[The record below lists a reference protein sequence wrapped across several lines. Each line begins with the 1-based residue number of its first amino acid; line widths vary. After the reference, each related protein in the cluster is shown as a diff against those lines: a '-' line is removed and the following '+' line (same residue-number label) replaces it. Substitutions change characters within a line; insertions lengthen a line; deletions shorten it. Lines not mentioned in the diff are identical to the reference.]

1 MSLVTRAAA
10 TLARIPPAETHDVA
24 VQRDIEVAMP
34 DGTCLLTDRYWPRG
48 NGGEPV
54 IVMRSPYGR
63 TAVWALAARLLAER
77 RYQVILQSCRGTG
90 GSGGE
95 FDAYR
100 NEAQDGLATLRW
112 IESQPWFV
120 GKVALA
126 GPSYL
131 GIVQWAVASEP
142 PPSLRAMAVS
152 ISSARVRAFTYP
164 GGTFSLDSTL
174 TWLALLA
181 SQRQGGRPRLRERM
195 AARRRM
201 ASGVMTLPLGD
212 ADRVVTGA
220 RVGFYQDWLAR
231 MDDDAFWAPVEFDRH
246 LSSLTVPVTM
256 VTGWY
261 DMFLPAQLADYQV
274 LRAAGRDVRLTI
286 GPWKHTDPGAAG
298 EALRDS
304 LDWFGTHLLDNRGGS
319 SQRSRV
325 RLFVGGA
332 RRWLEVEEWPPPA
345 RSFRWHLHRDG
356 VLHPRAPVASA
367 PDRYRYDP
375 SDPTPSVG
383 GTLLAR
389 SGGPRDNR
397 ALEGRSDVLVFTSSV
412 LVRDL
417 EVVGPIAAEL
427 HVRSSLEHTDY
438 FVRLCDVEPS
448 GKSLNVCDGLVRV
461 TPASLRPG
469 ADGIASIHVPL
480 WPAAHVFRRGHRLRV
495 LVSSGAHPRFARN
508 LGGGEPLATAVTMH
522 SADQEVWHD
531 PAHPSAI
538 VLPVRDAE

>member
-1 MSLVTRAAA
+1 MSFATRAAA
-10 TLARIPPAETHDVA
+10 VLARIPPAHTRDVA
-24 VQRDIEVAMP
+24 VRRDMEVTMP
-34 DGTCLLTDRYWPRG
+34 DGIRLLTDRYWPRG
-48 NGGEPV
+48 NGGDPV

-63 TAVWALAARLLAER
+63 NAVWALAARLFAER
-77 RYQVILQSCRGTG
+77 GYQVIVQSCRGTG
-90 GSGGE
+90 GSEGE

-100 NEAQDGLATLRW
+100 HEAQDGLATLAW
-112 IESQPWFV
+112 IEAQPWFS
-120 GKVALA
+120 GKLAMA

-131 GIVQWAVASEP
+131 GIVQWAVAAEP
-142 PPSLRAMAVS
+142 PASLRAMAVS

-181 SQRQGGRPRLRERM
+181 SQRQGGRPRLFEQV

-201 ASGVMTLPLGD
+201 ARAVLTLPLGN

-246 LSSLTVPVTM
+246 LDSFTVPVTM

-261 DMFLPAQLADYQV
+261 DMFLPAQLADYQA
-274 LRAAGRDVRLTI
+274 LRAGGRDVRLTI

-304 LDWFGTHLLDNRGGS
+304 LDWFGTHLLEDRGS
-319 SQRSRV
+319 RAQRSRV

-332 RRWLEVEEWPPPA
+332 RRWLEVGEWPPPA
-345 RSFRWHLHRDG
+345 RSVRWHLHPGG
-356 VLHPRAPVASA
+356 VLHPRAPLASA

-397 ALEGRSDVLVFTSSV
+397 ALERRSDVLVFTSSA

-417 EVVGPIAAEL
+417 EAIGPITAEL
-427 HVRSSLEHTDY
+427 HVRSTLEHTDF

-448 GKSLNVCDGLVRV
+448 GKSLNLCDGLVRV
-461 TPASLRPG
+461 TPASWRRG
-469 ADGIASIHVPL
+469 AGGIAVVQVPL
-480 WPAAHVFRRGHRLRV
+480 WPTAHVFRRGHRLRV
-495 LVSSGAHPRFARN
+495 QVSSGAHPRFARN
-508 LGGGEPLATAVTMH
+508 LGGGEPLATAVIMH

-531 PAHPSAI
+531 PDHPSAI
-538 VLPVRDAE
+538 VLPVRDAN